1 MTLEY
6 LNLHVVKPT
15 KTTDTNLV
23 TNPSFELNTTG
34 WTVVAS
40 AASADTSTAKRGYQS
55 LCVTCTTA
63 VYSGVY
69 FGNIAVTD
77 TNTYTFSVDVKG
89 ANGIP
94 YTINVRD
101 TSANLLSTETTFT
114 GTGYWNRHVCTYT
127 ATATE
132 SIMLFILKNNNESI
146 LPFYIDGVQFEL
158 EPEQTTYF
166 DGDSEDCYWTGQ
178 AHASTSVRLAT
189 SRHGGTLVDLSD
201 YMHLSSFMGLGMSP
215 YTLTKQMKADGRS
228 LFQRTL
234 KRDRELILTG
244 EINGAN
250 YDALQTNRKAII
262 DLFKP
267 DYVTGDQDVTI
278 MYQGTTSAGLP
289 ASETVFLRVRM
300 RSDGMLGNWNKP
312 TQENLALIF
321 EAYDDLYMDGDNAA
335 VLGTSSTLANA
346 DYIVY
351 QDTDGIWYSMAGVT
365 GRCGGPRV

>member
-114 GTGYWNRHVCTYT
+114 GTGSWNRHVCTYT

-146 LPFYIDGVQFEL
+146 LPFYIDGVQFE
-158 EPEQTTYF
+158 EN
-166 DGDSEDCYWTGQ
+166 
-178 AHASTSVRLAT
+178 
-189 SRHGGTLVDLSD
+189 
-201 YMHLSSFMGLGMSP
+201 
-215 YTLTKQMKADGRS
+215 
-228 LFQRTL
+228 
-234 KRDRELILTG
+234 
-244 EINGAN
+244 EI
-250 YDALQTNRKAII
+250 I
-262 DLFKP
+262 
-267 DYVTGDQDVTI
+267 
-278 MYQGTTSAGLP
+278 
-289 ASETVFLRVRM
+289 
-300 RSDGMLGNWNKP
+300 
-312 TQENLALIF
+312 
-321 EAYDDLYMDGDNAA
+321 
-335 VLGTSSTLANA
+335 
-346 DYIVY
+346 
-351 QDTDGIWYSMAGVT
+351 
-365 GRCGGPRV
+365 